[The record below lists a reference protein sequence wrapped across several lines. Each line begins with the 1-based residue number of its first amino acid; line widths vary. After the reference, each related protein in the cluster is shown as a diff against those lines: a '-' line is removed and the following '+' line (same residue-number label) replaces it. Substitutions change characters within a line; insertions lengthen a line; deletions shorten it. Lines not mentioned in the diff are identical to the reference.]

1 MTLGVA
7 SLALTVL
14 LLGTVGCVST
24 GGPDAAACEEPS
36 VHLTLALDTDGLEP
50 GSPSVCRDQEVH
62 LSVESELDGI
72 LHIHGYDAEV
82 PAFEVRA
89 GERAEIPF
97 TASRSGQFPVEFHA
111 SDDPR
116 GVGVGVF
123 TVHEP

>member
-1 MTLGVA
+1 MLRGVVGP
-7 SLALTVL
+7 ALTVL
-14 LLGTVGCVST
+14 LLAAAGCVST
-24 GGPDAAACEEPS
+24 QGPGAPACDEPS
-36 VHLTLALDTDGLEP
+36 VDLVLALDTDGLEP
-50 GSPSVCRDQEVH
+50 GSPSVCREQEVH

-89 GERAEIPF
+89 GVTAEIPF